1 MGAELPPE
9 PAQHQAPGV
18 GVDDV
23 LARVRLLA
31 PQARP
36 RVAVVLGSGWGGLTD
51 HVGDAVRIPYTDLPG
66 FPLATVAG
74 HAGELWLGR
83 IGAVEVAVMSGRK
96 HGYETGAVDG
106 MKLPLRCLHA
116 LGCEVLVQTNAAG
129 SLNTEMAAGSLM
141 LIADHINLP
150 QRSPLVGETG
160 SERFVGMADAYDRAL
175 RLGARQ
181 VATRLGVHL
190 HEGVYLWCFGPQF
203 ETPAEIRAFR
213 MLGADAVGMSTVPET
228 LIARHAGMR
237 VLALSLITNR
247 AAGLSDESLSHALT
261 LSAAQAASERA
272 GGLLAAVIRSIPA
285 GGAPDA
291 DPA

>member
-1 MGAELPPE
+1 MTVDATL
-9 PAQHQAPGV
+9 AQ
-18 GVDDV
+18 
-23 LARVRLLA
+23 LRARV
-31 PQARP
+31 PGARP

-51 HVGDAVRIPYTDLPG
+51 HVQDAIRIAYADLPG
-66 FPLATVAG
+66 FPQATVAG

-106 MKLPLRCLHA
+106 MKVALRCLHA

-129 SLNTEMAAGSLM
+129 SLNTDMGSGSLM

-181 VATRLGVHL
+181 VATRMGVHL

-203 ETPAEIRAFR
+203 ETPAEIRAFKL
-213 MLGADAVGMSTVPET
+213 LGADAVGMSTVPET

-237 VLALSLITNR
+237 VLALSLITNF
-247 AAGLSDESLSHALT
+247 AAGLSNEPLNHALT
-261 LSAAQAASERA
+261 LSAARDASARA
-272 GGLLAAVIRSIPA
+272 GGLLAGVIRSIPMGGTPHA
-285 GGAPDA
+285 G
-291 DPA
+291 PA

>member
-1 MGAELPPE
+1 MTVDDSLSLLRAR
-9 PAQHQAPGV
+9 APG
-18 GVDDV
+18 
-23 LARVRLLA
+23 
-31 PQARP
+31 ARP

-51 HVGDAVRIPYTDLPG
+51 HVQDAIRTPYADLPG
-66 FPLATVAG
+66 FPQATVAG
-74 HAGELWLGR
+74 HAGELWLGH

-106 MKLPLRCLHA
+106 MKMPLRVLRG

-129 SLNTEMAAGSLM
+129 SLNTDMVAGSLM

-160 SERFVGMADAYDRAL
+160 SERFVSMTDAYDRVL

-203 ETPAEIRAFR
+203 ETPAEIRAFK

-237 VLALSLITNR
+237 VLALSLITNL

-261 LSAAQAASERA
+261 LSTAQASSERA
-272 GGLLAAVIRSIPA
+272 GSLLAEVIRSIQL
-285 GGAPDA
+285 GDAPDA
-291 DPA
+291 G